1 MADSSNTSSLTPG
14 DEETAGEYWT
24 DSRSALSVSR
34 RVKIGIV
41 LALMLSGYF
50 LIDDRPYS
58 GTTGDSGP
66 VQSGTDVQMQQFM
79 EELDFV
85 DAGQAQGRPA
95 HQVKAPP
102 QPPPAAPPVQV
113 DEFPQLS
120 VDPHEVAVL
129 AESDDQPMEQIQSHR
144 MSRPQRAPTPPRAPT
159 QMAAARPRLRFTG
172 RIEPLR

>member
-14 DEETAGEYWT
+14 DEETAGKHWT

-58 GTTGDSGP
+58 GTTGVSEP

-95 HQVKAPP
+95 HQMKAEP

-129 AESDDQPMEQIQSHR
+129 AESDDQPTEQIQSHTMIR
-144 MSRPQRAPTPPRAPT
+144 PPRAPT

>member
-14 DEETAGEYWT
+14 DEETAGEHWI

-50 LIDDRPYS
+50 LIDDRPYL
-58 GTTGDSGP
+58 GTIGGSEP
-66 VQSGTDVQMQQFM
+66 VQSETDVQMQQFM

-95 HQVKAPP
+95 HQVKVEP
-102 QPPPAAPPVQV
+102 QPPPATLPVQV
-113 DEFPQLS
+113 DGFPQLP
-120 VDPHEVAVL
+120 VDPHEVVVL
-129 AESDDQPMEQIQSHR
+129 AEFDDQPTEQIQSHS
-144 MSRPQRAPTPPRAPT
+144 MTRPPQATTTP
-159 QMAAARPRLRFTG
+159 MAAARPRLRFTG
-172 RIEPLR
+172 HIEPLR